1 MFCFVLLLFLD
12 TRWSSVSVTGLVPWG
27 HRATDWLSINTFAQQ
42 SVLES
47 SKDSAGFY
55 CRLSPVG
62 GRFAVTLGLRS
73 SILPLV
79 CQ

>member
-1 MFCFVLLLFLD
+1 MLA
-12 TRWSSVSVTGLVPWG
+12 GLVAWG
-27 HRATDWLSINTFAQQ
+27 CGATDWLSINTFAQQ

-55 CRLSPVG
+55 CKLSPVG